1 MANRLA
7 NETSPY
13 LLQHK
18 DNPVDWYPWGEE
30 ALRKAREE
38 DKPIFLSIGYS
49 ACHWCHVMEHESFED
64 PETARLMNE
73 HFVNIKVD
81 REERPD
87 LDAIYMDAVQAM
99 TGSGGWPMSVFLTP
113 EGVPFYGG
121 TYFPPEPRY
130 GMPAFK
136 QVLLGVA
143 NVYRER
149 RGDVEEQGR
158 NLLEHL
164 RSRAQIASR
173 DEDLNIDVIDRALT
187 MLLRHADQ
195 QWGGFGQAPKFPQPM
210 ALEFLLRAEA
220 YQGNEH
226 ARGILR
232 RTLNRMA
239 RGGIYD
245 QIGGGFHRYATDER
259 WLVPHFEKMLYD
271 NSQLARLYLHAWQR
285 FGDELY
291 RRVAVE
297 TLEYVRREMTHP
309 EGGFYSTQDADSEG
323 EEGKFFVWKHE
334 ELQAALTPDEWRVV
348 QAYYNIMP
356 GGNWEGKTILWVPRD
371 PDVVAQM
378 LGMREAEMDALL
390 QSARAKLFEI
400 RSRRV
405 PPGTDTKIL
414 TAWNGLMMAAFAEA
428 ARVLDR
434 DDFREIA
441 QRNAEFLLEHLR
453 APDGTLWRSWKD
465 GQAKIAG
472 FLEDYAGL
480 IYGLLALYEATFDPR
495 WLREAASLVDV
506 MEARFWDVERGG
518 FFDTPAESDGLI
530 LRPKEVI
537 DNATPSGNSLA
548 ATALLRLSAYLGDE
562 QMRRAAV
569 QTLKLVGRAAAEQP
583 LGFSQWLVAID
594 FYLSTPIEF
603 ALVGPSSDLEPFLRV
618 IYSRYL
624 PNKLVAGQPPDADWG
639 DVIPLLAQRPQRDG
653 EATAYL
659 CQHFVC
665 KEPTTNPADLE
676 RQIEEALAPPG

>member
-18 DNPVDWYPWGEE
+18 DNPVDWYPWSDE
-30 ALRKAREE
+30 ALSRAREE
-38 DKPIFLSIGYS
+38 DRPIFLSIGYS

-64 PETARLMNE
+64 PGTAAIMNE

-121 TYFPPEPRY
+121 TYFPPQPRY

-136 QVLLGVA
+136 QVLMGVA
-143 NVYRER
+143 SVYQER
-149 RGDVEEQGR
+149 REEVEQQGR
-158 NLLEHL
+158 QLLEHIQARTRL
-164 RSRAQIASR
+164 ASR
-173 DEDLNIDVIDRALT
+173 DETLNEEILDRAMA
-187 MLLRHADQ
+187 MLVRHADT

-220 YQGNEH
+220 RSENEG
-226 ARGILR
+226 ARAVLR

-245 QIGGGFHRYATDER
+245 QLGGGFHRYATDQR

-271 NSQLARLYLHAWQR
+271 NSQLARLYLHAWQC

-309 EGGFYSTQDADSEG
+309 EGGFYSSQDADSEG
-323 EEGKFFVWKHE
+323 EEGKFFVWEPE
-334 ELQAALTPDEWRVV
+334 EVQALLTPAEWRVV
-348 QAYYNIMP
+348 QAYYNVTP
-356 GGNWEGKTILWVPRD
+356 GGNWEGKSILWVPRD
-371 PDVVAQM
+371 PDVVAHQ
-378 LGMREAEMDALL
+378 LGMTEAEMDTLL
-390 QSARAKLFEI
+390 DSAKSKLFEA

-405 PPGTDTKIL
+405 PPGTDTKVL
-414 TAWNGLMMAAFAEA
+414 TSWNGLMLAAFAEA
-428 ARVLDR
+428 AHILGR
-434 DDFREIA
+434 DDYRQVAE
-441 QRNAEFLLEHLR
+441 RNAKFVLTYLR
-453 APDGTLWRSWKD
+453 APDGSLLRSWKD
-465 GQAKIAG
+465 GEARITA
-472 FLEDYAGL
+472 FLEDYAALIFGL
-480 IYGLLALYEATFDPR
+480 VKLYEATFDPR
-495 WLREAASLVDV
+495 WLREAAALTDI
-506 MEARFWDVERGG
+506 MEARYWDADQGG
-518 FFDTPAESDGLI
+518 FFDTAADGEALI

-548 ATALLRLSAYLGDE
+548 ATALLQLAAYLGDE
-562 QMRRAAV
+562 QMRRAAD
-569 QTLKLVGRAAAEQP
+569 QTLRLVGRAVGEQP
-583 LGFSQWLVAID
+583 LGFGQWLVAMD
-594 FYLSTPIEF
+594 FSLATPLEF
-603 ALVGPSSDLEPFLRV
+603 ALVGRREGVEPFLRV
-618 IYSRYL
+618 VYERYL
-624 PNKLVAGQPPDADWG
+624 PNKLVAGQAPGEDWG
-639 DVIPLLAQRPQRDG
+639 DFIPLLAGRTQRDG
-653 EATAYL
+653 QPTAYL
-659 CQHFVC
+659 CEHFTC
-665 KEPTTNPADLE
+665 KAPTTDPGELAQ
-676 RQIEEALAPPG
+676 QIEDALASGN